1 MINAGYNY
9 LKWYMNNLV
18 IGKGEVGTA
27 VQKIFSAD
35 WIDQL
40 RIVTH
45 STYDILHICIPY
57 SDKFIEIVKNYQEEF
72 KPKFTVIHSSVPV
85 GTSRKCNA
93 LHSPI
98 RGLHP
103 NLYEGI
109 MTFPKFIGGS
119 EASMVA
125 DTFRRA
131 GMKVILCDKQET
143 TELGKLLD
151 TEYYR
156 ECVQFTLKAKKLSD
170 KCDVPFHEAYTLFNQ
185 TYNEGYTK
193 LGHSEYI
200 RPILQPIMKEIG
212 GHCLLPN
219 KALLATLE

>member
-1 MINAGYNY
+1 
-9 LKWYMNNLV
+9 MNKHLV
-18 IGKGEVGTA
+18 VGMGEVGIA
-27 VQKIFSAD
+27 IQRIFHAD
-35 WIDQL
+35 FVDLTVIGATQE
-40 RIVTH
+40 
-45 STYDILHICIPY
+45 TYEYIHICIPY
-57 SDKFIEIVKNYQEEF
+57 SDRFIEIVKEYKDKYN
-72 KPKFTVIHSSVPV
+72 PKYTIIHSSVPV
-85 GTSRKCNA
+85 GTSRQCNA

-109 MTFPKFIGGS
+109 ITFPKFIGG
-119 EASMVA
+119 EHASLVA

-131 GMKVILCDKQET
+131 GLKVILCDKQET

-156 ECVQFTLKAKKLSD
+156 ECVEFTLKCKRLCD
-170 KCDVPFHEAYTLFNQ
+170 KWGVPFHETYTLFNQ

-193 LGHSEYI
+193 LDHSEYV
-200 RPILQPIMKEIG
+200 RPVLQPIMKEIG

-219 KALLATLE
+219 QKLLNL